1 MWLRGSCA
9 HILFLPSFHY
19 DCSNYI
25 KLLCWGVGWTFWW
38 LDRWV
43 GGWMELPYER
53 MHNLSVKSLFTVIRT
68 PWEKSRQS
76 FSDQNSTWTCSGI
89 FTEAHS
95 AGGVAFRT
103 PIKFQLSHLFAL
115 SVAAQTCNCRAIYQS
130 CVLRLLKPLF
140 EYPGTSAKLTE
151 PLWRYCSII
160 YLEQRQWLPYS
171 FVMVFKTR
179 VQEASRKQTIQTQ
192 IPCLEPAAWT
202 ESLTREKL

>member
-9 HILFLPSFHY
+9 HILCLPSFHY
-19 DCSNYI
+19 GRSNYI

-53 MHNLSVKSLFTVIRT
+53 MHNLSVKSLLTVIRT

-89 FTEAHS
+89 FTVAHS

-103 PIKFQLSHLFAL
+103 PIKSQLSSSVHLECSSTNL
-115 SVAAQTCNCRAIYQS
+115 QLQS
-130 CVLRLLKPLF
+130 HLPVMCP
-140 EYPGTSAKLTE
+140 SA
-151 PLWRYCSII
+151 P
-160 YLEQRQWLPYS
+160 
-171 FVMVFKTR
+171 
-179 VQEASRKQTIQTQ
+179 EASFL
-192 IPCLEPAAWT
+192 IPWHICKTHRTSMKILFHYILGIKT
-202 ESLTREKL
+202 MTSLFIRDGLQNQGPRGE